1 MVWPSDIVCSYS
13 FLLASSSPD
22 FLSLVSLFLPTS
34 CMAAFRLLRRPAPAL
49 MTTACVRNA
58 RERLVRVMCEVL
70 RCVITLLLD
79 PAPEERPDKTQAVRE
94 REEFLPDLHH
104 QIESSPHTPAEESR
118 LCTPAANIRQATRH
132 RHLRVYL
139 TSLTAAPAGSPSTS
153 SPAAFIPGF
162 LFFPP
167 CVSSESFANDPDFF
181 GGGSI
186 GGDAP
191 KARRARQVRDR
202 VLRDFRAPKH
212 SIASVASQA

>member
-1 MVWPSDIVCSYS
+1 M
-13 FLLASSSPD
+13 
-22 FLSLVSLFLPTS
+22 
-34 CMAAFRLLRRPAPAL
+34 

-118 LCTPAANIRQATRH
+118 PCTPAANIRQATRH

-139 TSLTAAPAGSPSTS
+139 TSLSAA
-153 SPAAFIPGF
+153 
-162 LFFPP
+162 L
-167 CVSSESFANDPDFF
+167 
-181 GGGSI
+181 GG
-186 GGDAP
+186 
-191 KARRARQVRDR
+191 ARRKPVHLQPRRVHPWLSFLSTVRVQR
-202 VLRDFRAPKH
+202 ELCK
-212 SIASVASQA
+212 